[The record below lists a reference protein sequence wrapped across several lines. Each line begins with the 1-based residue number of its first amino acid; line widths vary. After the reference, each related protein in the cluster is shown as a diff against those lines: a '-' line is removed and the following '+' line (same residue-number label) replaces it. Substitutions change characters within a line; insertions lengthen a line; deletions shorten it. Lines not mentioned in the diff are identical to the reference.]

1 MGWGVCWGPRKQ
13 RLFSVSRW
21 HISGSHRRLWKL
33 MKHKILVWE
42 WVRATIQ
49 KLLPFF
55 FFNNWNLRAPANL
68 DPFVLSWTKLFLVA
82 SSVLKPK
89 IRTDSNS
96 LQQSGFLPCSPS
108 HSCPRNP
115 LISRWSSARR
125 RKIGQR
131 GEYVAQAR
139 VRALNLPARAL
150 VSPIRTSPL
159 HRWSS
164 LLSSVDTSGVSN
176 KRRSSTCLH
185 SCSIEATASWLFMT
199 ITHPPG
205 WIESPWVYGDQL
217 PRRGIDSQ

>member
-1 MGWGVCWGPRKQ
+1 MRSLLGTKKTETV
-13 RLFSVSRW
+13 LSIEVTYF
-21 HISGSHRRLWKL
+21 WKPQTSMETDEAQNPCL
-33 MKHKILVWE
+33 RMSACHHSEVASI
-42 WVRATIQ
+42 
-49 KLLPFF
+49 F

-139 VRALNLPARAL
+139 VRALNLPAQAL

-176 KRRSSTCLH
+176 KRRSSTSLH